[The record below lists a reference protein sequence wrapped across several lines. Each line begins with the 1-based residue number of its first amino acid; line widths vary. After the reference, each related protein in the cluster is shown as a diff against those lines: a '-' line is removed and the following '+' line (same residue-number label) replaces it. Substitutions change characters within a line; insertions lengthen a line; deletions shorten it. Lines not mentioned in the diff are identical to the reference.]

1 MIEILSGVLSGG
13 GAGPHRRGGASHHF
27 IAYKIDAFTDV
38 EEFKNDLDQYM
49 KTLSE
54 SKPAPGQ
61 DKVTYAG
68 LPEYEEEIERLE
80 KGIPYHPEVIDWFK
94 SISAELQ
101 LPARL

>member
-1 MIEILSGVLSGG
+1 
-13 GAGPHRRGGASHHF
+13 
-27 IAYKIDAFTDV
+27 
-38 EEFKNDLDQYM
+38 M

-68 LPEYEEEIERLE
+68 LPEYEEKIERLE
-80 KGIPYHPEVIDWFK
+80 MGIPYHPEVIDWFK